1 MRVNSILLTFAVF
14 ILLALPVKALQVVPL
29 AELNETFYPGDFVD
43 LGIVMINNES
53 RQINLTVEQY
63 ILYPG
68 LAPMPFFEEITIPP
82 QNDTMITDMS
92 FDIFNESTSGQY
104 AHVVRIYKEDKI
116 IAEKIRMF
124 FVESG
129 AQDKLSG
136 IMVTVCADSECDD
149 MRPVFVLGETA
160 YIMAE
165 ADQNPDI
172 SGYVEFPDGNFA
184 SLQFAD
190 DIATFNAG
198 SAGDYA
204 IRLMLVRDGFD
215 VEEIERN
222 ITFVK
227 EAAKSTYYFCN
238 ETKDGVCETC
248 PVGEDPDCMK
258 IAEMN
263 DFYLPIAI
271 IAAVIVIAG
280 LLAFWILKGKKGKI
294 GA

>member
-1 MRVNSILLTFAVF
+1 MKCKFVLLVFVVF
-14 ILLALPVKALQVVPL
+14 ILLTLPIKALQVAPL
-29 AELNETFYPGDFVD
+29 AELNDTFYPGDFVD
-43 LGIVMINNES
+43 LGIVLINNES

-63 ILYPG
+63 ILYPE
-68 LAPMPFFEEITIPP
+68 LAPMPMYEEITIPP
-82 QNDTMITDMS
+82 HNDTMITDMS
-92 FDIFNESTSGQY
+92 FDVYNESTSGRY
-104 AHVVRIYKEDKI
+104 VHFVRIYEVDEI

-190 DIATFNAG
+190 DIATFKAG

-227 EAAKSTYYFCN
+227 EAAKPTYYFCN
-238 ETKDGVCETC
+238 ETEDGVCEGC
-248 PVGEDPDCMK
+248 PDGEDPDCMK
-258 IAEMN
+258 IMEAN
-263 DFYLPIAI
+263 NFYITAAI
-271 IAAVIVIAG
+271 MAAVIIIAG
-280 LLAFWILKGKKGKI
+280 LLAFWIMKGKKGKI